1 MAVDCA
7 LPVADCALLVAD
19 CAAPAV
25 DRALLVADCAG
36 QTPSFFFTSLIDGFV
51 AVVPSE

>member
-7 LPVADCALLVAD
+7 LR
-19 CAAPAV
+19 AV
-25 DRALLVADCAG
+25 DCALLVADCAG